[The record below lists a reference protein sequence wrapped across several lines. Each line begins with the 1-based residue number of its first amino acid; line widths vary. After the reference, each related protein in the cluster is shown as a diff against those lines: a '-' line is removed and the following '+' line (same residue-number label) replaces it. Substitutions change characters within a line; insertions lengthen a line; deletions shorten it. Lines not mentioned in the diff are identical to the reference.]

1 MIYID
6 PPYNT
11 GKDFVYRDDYKESA
25 ESYLERSEQL
35 DENGNRLIVNLES
48 NGRFHTDWLNM
59 MYSRIKI
66 ARDLLSDNGAIFIS
80 IHQREVSNLRKLC
93 DEIFGEFNYIGSFIW
108 RKKEGGGQ
116 DRDYFVVE
124 HEYIL
129 VYRKSDKLE
138 WIDLKEKR
146 SISDYKKSDHKGN
159 FKTTKLAKWGNTA
172 RREDRPTM
180 YFPLVA
186 PDGTE
191 IYPVAPDGSDGRWRV
206 GRESMN
212 QLLLNDLVYWE
223 KKKDGWIPYEKE
235 YFDNQTKT
243 IKKRSIL
250 YDIAE
255 TGDGSNV
262 LTELFSQ
269 KDTFENPKPVE
280 LIIEFLESVTKNNDI
295 ILDFFSGSATT
306 AQAVLELN
314 AKDGGSRKYI
324 LIQIPEKFKEKSVA
338 RKLGF
343 DNICQFAEERI
354 RRSGILIKNLNEHL
368 DVGFR
373 VFKIDDS
380 NMRDTYYA
388 PTDVS
393 QNDLFYQ
400 VDNIKH
406 DRSSEDLLIQVM
418 ISLGLPLDCAIRRT
432 CISTKEV
439 FDVAD
444 GYLAVCFDKN
454 ITNEVVEAIARKQPV
469 YAVFRN
475 SCFESDS
482 VADNFEQIFKIYA
495 PETVCKVI

>member
-59 MYSRIKI
+59 MYPRIKI

-235 YFDNQTKT
+235 
-243 IKKRSIL
+243 
-250 YDIAE
+250 
-255 TGDGSNV
+255 
-262 LTELFSQ
+262 
-269 KDTFENPKPVE
+269 
-280 LIIEFLESVTKNNDI
+280 
-295 ILDFFSGSATT
+295 
-306 AQAVLELN
+306 
-314 AKDGGSRKYI
+314 
-324 LIQIPEKFKEKSVA
+324 
-338 RKLGF
+338 
-343 DNICQFAEERI
+343 
-354 RRSGILIKNLNEHL
+354 
-368 DVGFR
+368 
-373 VFKIDDS
+373 
-380 NMRDTYYA
+380 
-388 PTDVS
+388 
-393 QNDLFYQ
+393 
-400 VDNIKH
+400 
-406 DRSSEDLLIQVM
+406 
-418 ISLGLPLDCAIRRT
+418 
-432 CISTKEV
+432 
-439 FDVAD
+439 
-444 GYLAVCFDKN
+444 
-454 ITNEVVEAIARKQPV
+454 
-469 YAVFRN
+469 
-475 SCFESDS
+475 
-482 VADNFEQIFKIYA
+482 
-495 PETVCKVI
+495 

>member
-1 MIYID
+1 
-6 PPYNT
+6 
-11 GKDFVYRDDYKESA
+11 
-25 ESYLERSEQL
+25 
-35 DENGNRLIVNLES
+35 
-48 NGRFHTDWLNM
+48 
-59 MYSRIKI
+59 
-66 ARDLLSDNGAIFIS
+66 
-80 IHQREVSNLRKLC
+80 
-93 DEIFGEFNYIGSFIW
+93 
-108 RKKEGGGQ
+108 
-116 DRDYFVVE
+116 
-124 HEYIL
+124 
-129 VYRKSDKLE
+129 
-138 WIDLKEKR
+138 
-146 SISDYKKSDHKGN
+146 
-159 FKTTKLAKWGNTA
+159 
-172 RREDRPTM
+172 M